1 MTFQALKASLE
12 GSSFLGAGL
21 ANLVKT
27 HSVEQLLDARDVR
40 EFDALWTA
48 ANAAVEAAAEKV
60 DSDDNPY
67 EVSRLAYAAAFDAT
81 GSGDLAGYV
90 SDDFELLGRALASHA
105 SSDFL
110 CALWTAYA
118 SGDFPRHP
126 LRLVSGDLKS
136 LVTAAAADPKQLPST
151 TVSKT
156 AKGSS
161 KRSGPGGAQAKGKR
175 KKK

>member
-27 HSVEQLLDARDVR
+27 HSIEEMLDARDVR

-48 ANAAVEAAAEKV
+48 ANAEVEAAAEKV

-110 CALWTAYA
+110 CSLWAAYA

-126 LRLVSGDLKS
+126 LRVVAGDLES
-136 LVTAAAADPKQLPST
+136 LVRAAAAGPKQLPGVT
-151 TVSKT
+151 GPKA
-156 AKGSS
+156 AKGGS
-161 KRSGPGGAQAKGKR
+161 KRKGPSEAQAKGK